1 MSIKRIRAVDRA
13 LLVIEV
19 LSQSGSC
26 SLTELRRKTG
36 LDNAGLLRIL
46 GTMIDRGWVRQL
58 IVEKRYELSHSLGD
72 ILGAEARAHPMAELA
87 VPILLD
93 LRQNPYS
100 LPSDLCAIRGFGQFE
115 IIESTRL
122 RGPMAPGRTGLG
134 LQPSLFQSA
143 HGRVILAHMSDEMR
157 EKHIKAFLNRAR
169 KEDISWYNSGRLN
182 AELEITRKRGYGI
195 REELYWEPPFDETPP
210 IGAIAVPIITRE
222 GIYGSLSLLW
232 LEEHLSADT
241 VIRSGLLD
249 RLKASAGDISTKLT
263 EGSIPAPD

>member
-26 SLTELRRKTG
+26 SLTELRQKTG

-46 GTMIDRGWVRQL
+46 GTMFDRGWVRQL

-72 ILGAEARAHPMAELA
+72 ILGAEARAHPMAEIA
-87 VPILLD
+87 APILLE

-100 LPSDLCAIRGFGQFE
+100 LPSICVLFAALVSLKSS
-115 IIESTRL
+115 STRL

-157 EKHIKAFLNRAR
+157 ENI
-169 KEDISWYNSGRLN
+169 
-182 AELEITRKRGYGI
+182 
-195 REELYWEPPFDETPP
+195 
-210 IGAIAVPIITRE
+210 
-222 GIYGSLSLLW
+222 
-232 LEEHLSADT
+232 
-241 VIRSGLLD
+241 
-249 RLKASAGDISTKLT
+249 
-263 EGSIPAPD
+263 